1 MTTGAFSERR
11 LGEHLL
17 VAPLSEDCL
26 GTVFRALH
34 SDDDNR
40 FLRLRILQSPELSPQ
55 DVFEAVREN
64 ARWVSALVHKAVV
77 QREELGLADGV
88 PFVAWGESTGWTLD
102 VLLARLRATGGQLP
116 VEHALLIAERVA
128 AALEHAWSTPV
139 GGERIQHGLLWPG
152 FVSISNDAEI
162 RTGGFG
168 LAEAVLPSLSRGRL
182 PRDIAPY
189 LAPEV
194 REGGRG
200 GPNSDVYSIGVILH
214 ELLTCRRPTLGP
226 PMSDFRSGDAFPPEI
241 CPILARCFAP
251 PEERYASP
259 EEIHRALLE
268 LLASTSYYSVSTVS
282 LALFLYKLLNPESHS
297 LPISDAES
305 TNPVEGDL
313 PVTSAS
319 EAALSGASLTRRI
332 GDPTPATEESDAGHA
347 EIADSLLALLRPAD
361 PAKIGASTATA
372 SSASKSGA
380 EANRLRAYFL
390 ALAAAAAIGLTVWS
404 IHQSPSSA
412 V

>member
-102 VLLARLRATGGQLP
+102 VLLARLRATGGHLP

-128 AALEHAWSTPV
+128 AALENAWSTPV

-189 LAPEV
+189 LAP
-194 REGGRG
+194 
-200 GPNSDVYSIGVILH
+200 
-214 ELLTCRRPTLGP
+214 
-226 PMSDFRSGDAFPPEI
+226 
-241 CPILARCFAP
+241 
-251 PEERYASP
+251 
-259 EEIHRALLE
+259 
-268 LLASTSYYSVSTVS
+268 
-282 LALFLYKLLNPESHS
+282 
-297 LPISDAES
+297 
-305 TNPVEGDL
+305 
-313 PVTSAS
+313 
-319 EAALSGASLTRRI
+319 
-332 GDPTPATEESDAGHA
+332 
-347 EIADSLLALLRPAD
+347 
-361 PAKIGASTATA
+361 
-372 SSASKSGA
+372 
-380 EANRLRAYFL
+380 
-390 ALAAAAAIGLTVWS
+390 
-404 IHQSPSSA
+404 
-412 V
+412 